1 MSDSKYFFRD
11 SYGEGAP
18 LFNRYSDTIYQED
31 LDSTAFKYELSKDY
45 LIISTEGEPYG
56 TTRAVIKG
64 NYIFNGYELIGGVI
78 LGAATIVPEY
88 AQTLIIRLKEPLN
101 FSFPT
106 VNLLGQ
112 IPSGNI
118 DRLGSMGE
126 YAKFFPA
133 GWSENPLDGNLVSI
147 EEGSSGSES
156 SSGAVI
162 YSLNKN
168 YDPSTIVN
176 SILGSSSGQTILS
189 VEPANH
195 SLSITASTWSGTV
208 NINYVIKATDA
219 GGKIEAKQINF
230 GSGEIA
236 GSVISG
242 GNGNDDIKGY
252 AGWDIID
259 GGAGDDLIHGGNGR
273 DILTGGTGR
282 DELHGDFGWNTFK
295 SEKDGVSDL
304 IAVKSDHYL
313 VNWLYGK
320 AGNSP
325 NGEKSD
331 IIEGLDPVDKI
342 RIIGVDTSEITF
354 AANISAKGVTGIGIY
369 GKGILE
375 ALYTGSDLTVAQI
388 TQMTSGDASA
398 AAMSN
403 LVNSYGVW

>member
-1 MSDSKYFFRD
+1 MSLAND
-11 SYGEGAP
+11 P
-18 LFNRYSDTIYQED
+18 
-31 LDSTAFKYELSKDY
+31 
-45 LIISTEGEPYG
+45 
-56 TTRAVIKG
+56 
-64 NYIFNGYELIGGVI
+64 
-78 LGAATIVPEY
+78 
-88 AQTLIIRLKEPLN
+88 
-101 FSFPT
+101 SF
-106 VNLLGQ
+106 
-112 IPSGNI
+112 
-118 DRLGSMGE
+118 
-126 YAKFFPA
+126 
-133 GWSENPLDGNLVSI
+133 
-147 EEGSSGSES
+147 SSGSWQVYATLDPKSRTWENDIDRIS
-156 SSGAVI
+156 RKGLAIIGIWNNTTQSGYFGVDLSKLPDVTLLDPEYYLASGWRLFDLNYKEIAVI
-162 YSLNKN
+162 AVQGKVGDFGGIPYDNSPMGIVGRWERGENGIINFISSYKSFEAGSVVEVSENYVYILNN
-168 YDPSTIVN
+168 NSDVSVIVN

-189 VEPANH
+189 VEPANQ

-219 GGKIEAKQINF
+219 GGKIKAKQINF

-236 GSVISG
+236 GSVILG

-259 GGAGDDLIHGGNGR
+259 GGAG
-273 DILTGGTGR
+273 R
-282 DELHGDFGWNTFK
+282 DELHGDFGWNTYK

-325 NGEKSD
+325 NGEKAD
-331 IIEGLDPVDKI
+331 IIEGLDPIDKI
-342 RIIGVDTSEITF
+342 KIIGVDTREITF

-375 ALYTGSDLTVAQI
+375 ALYTGGDLTVAQI

-403 LVNSYGVW
+403 SVNAYGVW